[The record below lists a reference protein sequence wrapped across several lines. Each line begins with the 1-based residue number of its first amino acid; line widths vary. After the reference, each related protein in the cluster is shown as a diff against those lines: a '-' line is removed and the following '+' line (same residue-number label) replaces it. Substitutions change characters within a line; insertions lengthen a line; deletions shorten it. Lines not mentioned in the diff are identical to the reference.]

1 MTSLYK
7 IDNEI
12 LQVLESCNPTTG
24 EIDAEAFDTL
34 ALDRTNKQQNVIYFV
49 KDLEVSVD
57 AIDTEIKRLKAMK
70 DTITSRSE
78 WLKTYLK
85 ESMEKF
91 NETELTFGVHKLKI
105 KNNPPALVITDDSL
119 IPGEFKTQITET
131 KIDKNMIKAQIK
143 LGIDV
148 AGASLQNSTR
158 LEIN

>member
-34 ALDRTNKQQNVIYFV
+34 ALDRTNKQQNVILFV

-57 AIDTEIKRLKAMK
+57 AIEKEVKRLNDMK
-70 DTITSRSE
+70 KTINSRSE
-78 WLKTYLK
+78 WLKNYLK
-85 ESMEKF
+85 DSMEKF

-105 KNNPPALVITDDSL
+105 KTNPPSLNIIDSAL
-119 IPGEFKTQITET
+119 IPGEFKTQIIET
-131 KIDKNMIKAQIK
+131 TIDKNMIKAQIK
-143 LGIDV
+143 LGIDIP
-148 AGASLQNSTR
+148 GACLTQSTR